1 VSTDV
6 NKDAEVVP
14 TDSSVGPVD
23 SRSPLVQ
30 WIQIA
35 VLTLLIG
42 CTFLGIGWWRSGG
55 MATSWAYLQ
64 GERLIFTPANII
76 IDNAKPNEVIE
87 RTVLVRNL
95 SNETVT
101 LLGSQKSCGC
111 ITLNDFPIEIK
122 PHQRYELT
130 IKIDIPKKPEPIDNF
145 VKVFTDLEGMASVT
159 IKVSGNVK

>member
-1 VSTDV
+1 MSTDV
-6 NKDAEVVP
+6 NKGAEVVP

-76 IDNAKPNEVIE
+76 IENAKPGDTVE
-87 RTVLVRNL
+87 RTIVVKNL
-95 SNETVT
+95 SSKTVT
-101 LLGSQKSCGC
+101 LIGSQESCGC
-111 ITLNDFPIEIK
+111 ITLNDFPIKIK
-122 PHQRYELT
+122 PHSQFDLRL
-130 IKIDIPKKPEPIDNF
+130 KIGIPNKAEGFDNF
-145 VKVFTDLEGMASVT
+145 VKVFTDMEGMLSVEINIT
-159 IKVSGNVK
+159 GNLK

>member
-1 VSTDV
+1 VPTDV
-6 NKDAEVVP
+6 NKDAEVVS

-76 IDNAKPNEVIE
+76 IENAKPNEVIE

-111 ITLNDFPIEIK
+111 ITLNVFPIEIK
-122 PHQRYELT
+122 PHHKQELI
-130 IKIDIPKKPEPIDNF
+130 IKIATPKKPEKFENF
-145 VKVFTDLEGMASVT
+145 VKIFTDLQGMTSVT
-159 IKVSGNVK
+159 IEVTGTAK

>member
-1 VSTDV
+1 MSTDV
-6 NKDAEVVP
+6 NKDAEVVS

-76 IDNAKPNEVIE
+76 IENAKPNEVIE

-122 PHQRYELT
+122 PYDRYKIHLIISMPEKNT
-130 IKIDIPKKPEPIDNF
+130 SIEHEIKFFSDDQGY
-145 VKVFTDLEGMASVT
+145 GMNLVT
-159 IKVSGNVK
+159 VTGNVK